1 MGDSSNLDNISFE
14 FSDDMLDEIQRN
26 IQSII
31 EGFDVPDDNKTDVI
45 KKINFMYAQTK
56 HLSVTDGLTGLFNR
70 RHFEANLEREF
81 LRAKRY
87 KSDLSI
93 AMIDV
98 DFFKKVNDTYGHS
111 CGDYVLK
118 EAAFLI
124 NEAFR
129 KTDMVFRYGGEEFVV
144 ILTETNAQ
152 NAVIPLERLRKAVE
166 ENAFRY
172 ENQELKITIS
182 IGVTSNL
189 QDAQTPWQFFDFADK
204 ALYEAKEN
212 GRNQIRVSE

>member
-1 MGDSSNLDNISFE
+1 MGESSNIENTGFN
-14 FSDDMLDEIQRN
+14 FSEEMLDEIQKN

-31 EGFDVPDDNKTDVI
+31 EGFDVPDANKTDVI
-45 KKINFMYAQTK
+45 RKINFMYKQTR
-56 HLSVTDGLTGLFNR
+56 HLSLTDGLTGLYNR

-87 KSDLSI
+87 KNALSI

-98 DFFKKVNDTYGHS
+98 DFFKKVNDTYGHA

-118 EAAFLI
+118 EIAFLI

-144 ILTETNAQ
+144 ILTETDSD
-152 NAVIPLERLRKAVE
+152 NAVVPLERLRKAVE
-166 ENAFRY
+166 SNKFKY
-172 ENQELKITIS
+172 NNQNLNITIS
-182 IGVTSNL
+182 IGVSSNL
-189 QDAQTPWQFFDFADK
+189 ENTNSPWEFFELADK

-212 GRNQIRVSE
+212 GRNQVRIYR

>member
-1 MGDSSNLDNISFE
+1 MGESSNIENTGFN
-14 FSDDMLDEIQRN
+14 FSEEMLDEIQKN

-45 KKINFMYAQTK
+45 RKINFMYKQTR
-56 HLSVTDGLTGLFNR
+56 HLSLTDGLTGLYNR

-87 KSDLSI
+87 KNALSI

-98 DFFKKVNDTYGHS
+98 DFFKKVNDTYGHA

-118 EAAFLI
+118 EIAFLI

-144 ILTETNAQ
+144 ILTETDSD
-152 NAVIPLERLRKAVE
+152 NAVVPLERLRKAVE
-166 ENAFRY
+166 SNKFKY
-172 ENQELKITIS
+172 NNQNLNITIS
-182 IGVTSNL
+182 IGVSSNL
-189 QDAQTPWQFFDFADK
+189 ENTNSPWEFFELADK

-212 GRNQIRVSE
+212 GRNQVRIYR

>member
-1 MGDSSNLDNISFE
+1 MGESSNIENTGFN
-14 FSDDMLDEIQRN
+14 FSEEMLDEIQKN
-26 IQSII
+26 MQSII
-31 EGFDVPDDNKTDVI
+31 EGFDVPDANKTDVI
-45 KKINFMYAQTK
+45 RKINFMYKQTR
-56 HLSVTDGLTGLFNR
+56 HLSLTDGLTGLYNR

-87 KSDLSI
+87 KNALSI

-98 DFFKKVNDTYGHS
+98 DFFKKVNDTYGHA

-118 EAAFLI
+118 EIAFLI

-144 ILTETNAQ
+144 ILTETDSD
-152 NAVIPLERLRKAVE
+152 NAVVPLERLRKAVE
-166 ENAFRY
+166 SNKFKY
-172 ENQELKITIS
+172 NNQNLNITIS
-182 IGVTSNL
+182 IGVSSNL
-189 QDAQTPWQFFDFADK
+189 ENTNSPWEFFELADK

-212 GRNQIRVSE
+212 GRNQVRIYR

>member
-1 MGDSSNLDNISFE
+1 MVDSSNIENISFN
-14 FSDDMLDEIQRN
+14 FSDEMLDEIQKN
-26 IQSII
+26 IQNII
-31 EGFDVPDDNKTDVI
+31 ESFDVPDDNKADVI
-45 KKINFMYAQTK
+45 KKINFMYSQTK
-56 HLSVTDGLTGLFNR
+56 HLSVTDGLTGLYNR

-118 EAAFLI
+118 EIAFLV

-129 KTDMVFRYGGEEFVV
+129 KTDMIFRYGGEEFVV
-144 ILTETNAQ
+144 ILTETDCKNAI
-152 NAVIPLERLRKAVE
+152 VPLERLRKNVE
-166 ENAFRY
+166 ENKFRY
-172 ENQELKITIS
+172 ENKELKITIS

-189 QDAQTPWQFFDFADK
+189 ENSQTPWELFDLADK
-204 ALYEAKEN
+204 ALYEAKKN
-212 GRNQIRVSE
+212 GRNQIKIAE